1 MGSGQSTP
9 SCHETQVK
17 ILTEQLAKRIDI
29 ENKGVDGWNP
39 SAVLGIIINN
49 KRPDGSS
56 ILELFI
62 PVWKAAFFESN
73 GLITVRAEHSILYGK
88 PVNISEPDAKLLL
101 NLYLKH
107 NAFVDASASVSGASV
122 FLKLFGDT
130 EPKI

>member
-9 SCHETQVK
+9 LYYETQ
-17 ILTEQLAKRIDI
+17 EQLAKRIDL
-29 ENKGVDGWNP
+29 ENKGQNGWNP
-39 SAVLGIIINN
+39 SAVLGIVIST

-56 ILELFI
+56 IRELFI
-62 PVWKAAFFESN
+62 PAWKTAFFESN

-88 PVNISEPDAKLLL
+88 PVNISETDAMFLL

-107 NAFVDASASVSGASV
+107 KSFIDASSACAGV
-122 FLKLFGDT
+122 FLKLSGGT

>member
-9 SCHETQVK
+9 SGQEEQIK

-29 ENKGVDGWNP
+29 ENKGLNGWTS
-39 SAVLGIIINN
+39 SAALGIILNN

-56 ILELFI
+56 VRELFI
-62 PVWKAAFFESN
+62 PAWKAAFYEYN
-73 GLITVRAEHSILYGK
+73 GLISVRAEHSILYGK
-88 PVNISEPDAKLLL
+88 PVNVSEPDAKLLL

-107 NAFVDASASVSGASV
+107 NALVDASAAVVGANV
-122 FLKLFGDT
+122 FLKCCGNT